1 MSSAAEISMC
11 TQQDYNQILD
21 ELQEF
26 WGARDTRHLHHP
38 FLVHEFGNSAFVIRN
53 GAQVVAYLFGFLS
66 QTEPVGYVHT
76 VAVRTSARRQGLAG
90 ELFGHFVEF
99 ARRHGCRHVKAITT
113 PANLG
118 SIAFHKSLG
127 MGLLGDANIDGIPVL
142 PDYAGRGAPRVVF
155 LEVDLDVTRMS
166 GSRRIRSGPG
176 PAYGRNTSDGR
187 PSPWAENPVRT
198 QVFGLRRVDSRPH

>member
-1 MSSAAEISMC
+1 MSSPAEISMC

-53 GAQVVAYLFGFLS
+53 GVQVVAYLFGFLS

-76 VAVRTSARRQGLAG
+76 VAVRASACRQGLAG
-90 ELFGHFVEF
+90 DLFNHFVEF

-127 MGLLGDANIDGIPVL
+127 MGLLGEDNIDGIPVL
-142 PDYAGRGAPRVVF
+142 PGYAGRGAPRVVF
-155 LEVDLDVTRMS
+155 WKS
-166 GSRRIRSGPG
+166 I
-176 PAYGRNTSDGR
+176 
-187 PSPWAENPVRT
+187 
-198 QVFGLRRVDSRPH
+198 

>member
-1 MSSAAEISMC
+1 MSSAAKISMC
-11 TQQDYNQILD
+11 THEDYNQILD

-26 WGARDTRHLHHP
+26 WGTRDTRHLHHP

-99 ARRHGCRHVKAITT
+99 ARRHGCRHVKAIIDELVGKKQPVSNCWPIRRPLARVRGWKSKPERAARKSRVRSP
-113 PANLG
+113 PA
-118 SIAFHKSLG
+118 
-127 MGLLGDANIDGIPVL
+127 VL
-142 PDYAGRGAPRVVF
+142 PAFKLRFRIAGSGTAPA
-155 LEVDLDVTRMS
+155 
-166 GSRRIRSGPG
+166 PG
-176 PAYGRNTSDGR
+176 H
-187 PSPWAENPVRT
+187 W
-198 QVFGLRRVDSRPH
+198 

>member
-1 MSSAAEISMC
+1 MSSPAEISMC
-11 TQQDYNQILD
+11 THEDYNQILD

-26 WGARDTRHLHHP
+26 WGTRDTRHLHHP

-99 ARRHGCRHVKAITT
+99 ARRHGCRHVKAITM

-142 PDYAGRGAPRVVF
+142 PDYAGCGAPRVVF
-155 LEVDLDVTRMS
+155 WKS
-166 GSRRIRSGPG
+166 I
-176 PAYGRNTSDGR
+176 
-187 PSPWAENPVRT
+187 
-198 QVFGLRRVDSRPH
+198 